1 MMGAIRRSLM
11 AVIAIGV
18 VLVTAIP
25 NGLGATSLS
34 AGQPCNGSSHAQSR
48 DYWLQ
53 CGSEAHHDGG
63 GPLGPGGGGAPG
75 RSYVYLWLPACPGAW
90 PGVPGAEQMD
100 CRSAHECVDP
110 RLLSLALFSQL
121 VDGNGRP
128 LTSWRYMRSECRSP
142 KHIGT
147 GEPRRTLGWGDI
159 RDAIRRIGVP
169 AAEVEGP
176 AYTLVNLRTT
186 FYTHVEAFDRSFV
199 LLGFH
204 VDVHITPTSYIWH
217 WGDGATTTTHTPG
230 RPYPATDVTHTYR
243 HATDL
248 GATLPLRVDVA
259 YHAQFRVDGGD
270 WTIVNDQ
277 LVIAGTTRQLPVKQA
292 SAVLVPGG

>member
-1 MMGAIRRSLM
+1 MKRLLSTLICVGILM
-11 AVIAIGV
+11 TLCQVAPPAWGGGGCSV
-18 VLVTAIP
+18 VVKQGDP
-25 NGLGATSLS
+25 RNYWSNCQS
-34 AGQPCNGSSHAQSR
+34 GST
-48 DYWLQ
+48 
-53 CGSEAHHDGG
+53 HHGG
-63 GPLGPGGGGAPG
+63 GPLGRSGGGGSS
-75 RSYVYLWLPACPGAW
+75 RYYRYIWLPTCPNAQ
-90 PGVPGAEQMD
+90 PGDPGSQFLD
-100 CRSAHECVDP
+100 CRQAHTCADPFLLLQSLWGQIVDRSGGVIVP
-110 RLLSLALFSQL
+110 WHY
-121 VDGNGRP
+121 
-128 LTSWRYMRSECRSP
+128 LTSECRDQSKVGP
-142 KHIGT
+142 TQRHQLSW
-147 GEPRRTLGWGDI
+147 EDI

-199 LLGFH
+199 SLGFH